1 MKIKR
6 IMTEDDFLGFH
17 DKQAP
22 VKVQSVDRDKLGG
35 IPAELL
41 HYFSLAVIVCNR
53 NPFEFW

>member
-1 MKIKR
+1 
-6 IMTEDDFLGFH
+6 MTEDDFLGFH